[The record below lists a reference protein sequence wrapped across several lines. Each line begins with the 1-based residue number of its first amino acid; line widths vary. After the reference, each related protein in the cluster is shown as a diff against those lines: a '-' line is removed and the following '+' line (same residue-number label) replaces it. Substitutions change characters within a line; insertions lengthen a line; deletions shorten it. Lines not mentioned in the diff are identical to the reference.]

1 MNAFRLKL
9 ITKLLCV
16 FIFSLF
22 FGQNVNAQFG
32 KASKV
37 KLPATYDFDY
47 IYKLKMTNKKDDFN
61 MSYYLS
67 EDGEYFGFD
76 ASEMAKG
83 KKQDG
88 EMFMVMDSELSV
100 SSMFMEMMGKKI
112 VQKTK
117 LKLGDIANKANQENE
132 MKFEQI
138 DSKTILGYEC
148 EGFIGEDSK
157 SKVTFYVTD
166 DAPVSFNNIWGA
178 NPKTMPKNMDAS
190 WIDKYAENGL
200 MMMMIYEDKKKS
212 KNNIT
217 MECIAV
223 EEKEYTINTSEYG
236 GMFSAFGN

>member
-1 MNAFRLKL
+1 MKYQVLKPIICIIFL
-9 ITKLLCV
+9 V
-16 FIFSLF
+16 FSTQL
-22 FGQNVNAQFG
+22 VNAQFG

-37 KLPATYDFDY
+37 ELPETYSFDY

-117 LKLGDIANKANQENE
+117 LKLDDIADKANQENE

-166 DAPVSFNNIWGA
+166 AAPVSFNNIWGA

-190 WIDKYAENGL
+190 WINKYAENGL
-200 MMMMIYEDKKKS
+200 MMMMIYEDKKRS
-212 KNNIT
+212 KNNTT
-217 MECIAV
+217 MECIGV
-223 EEKEYTINTSEYG
+223 EEKKYTIDTSEYG